1 MKGFIINIE
10 IGNHEIGNHEIGNH
24 EIGNYENHNYYI
36 KQIGYLLY
44 DFETCK
50 VLIIQSFDINLYY
63 KAHEIFHNNIEN
75 KYQNNRYENNRY
87 ENNRY
92 ENNRYENN
100 RYENNRYKNNEE
112 LMINNKLK
120 RVISII
126 NYYILMSNI
135 IISNDYELT
144 RQILINESNKN
155 NIICEIN
162 NKNIDKYCLL
172 KIYNKIFYKNIEN
185 DKDGEIMYEMYE
197 RLFKLNYLFKRM
209 HTLLNCLLIIRIYY
223 KYVTSKD
230 IEKYDYSIK
239 RLRICNS

>member
-1 MKGFIINIE
+1 
-10 IGNHEIGNHEIGNH
+10 
-24 EIGNYENHNYYI
+24 
-36 KQIGYLLY
+36 
-44 DFETCK
+44 
-50 VLIIQSFDINLYY
+50 
-63 KAHEIFHNNIEN
+63 
-75 KYQNNRYENNRY
+75 
-87 ENNRY
+87 
-92 ENNRYENN
+92 
-100 RYENNRYKNNEE
+100 
-112 LMINNKLK
+112 
-120 RVISII
+120 
-126 NYYILMSNI
+126 MSNI

-144 RQILINESNKN
+144 TQILINESNKN
-155 NIICEIN
+155 NVICEIN

-197 RLFKLNYLFKRM
+197 RLFNLNYLFKRM

>member
-1 MKGFIINIE
+1 MKGFIINI
-10 IGNHEIGNHEIGNH
+10 EIGNH

-75 KYQNNRYENNRY
+75 NRYENNRY
-87 ENNRY
+87 E
-92 ENNRYENN
+92 
-100 RYENNRYKNNEE
+100 NNEE

-135 IISNDYELT
+135 IISNDYELI

-155 NIICEIN
+155 NVICEIN

-172 KIYNKIFYKNIEN
+172 KIYNKIFYQNIEN

-230 IEKYDYSIK
+230 IEKYDFSIK